1 MSIMILLIAM
11 SLMVACIFLL
21 AFVWSVKS
29 GQFEDTVTP
38 ALRILEPD
46 EPSPFLEKNHFEH
59 NGDDPLRQ
67 QDR

>member
-1 MSIMILLIAM
+1 MNIMIMLIAI
-11 SLMVACIFLL
+11 SLIVACLFLW

-38 ALRILEPD
+38 AVRILD
-46 EPSPFLEKNHFEH
+46 SDDSPTFKEKEQLEH
-59 NGDDPLRQ
+59 NGDDSLRQ

>member
-1 MSIMILLIAM
+1 MIMLIAI
-11 SLMVACIFLL
+11 SLFVACLFLW

-38 ALRILEPD
+38 AVRILEED
-46 EPSPFLEKNHFEH
+46 DSPTFKEKDKFEH